1 MTLLVK
7 TILPE
12 LDKNSAGKIEKNK
25 GTQMAIVN
33 GYASLADVKASARIT
48 DTVDDALLE
57 LAVESAS
64 RLVDSYTQRYFYN
77 AGTATRLFAPQDSY
91 VTEIDDLISLSVLQ
105 TSDGDDF
112 GTTWA
117 AKDYQLEPLNG
128 HVDGLTGHPATRIR
142 AVDDFLFNVLDLE
155 ATVRITGVWGWSA
168 VPTAVKQATVIQAA
182 RIFKRNDSPTGIV
195 GFGDMGAVRVG
206 VQLDP
211 DVKHLIDVYR
221 KVRFA

>member
-1 MTLLVK
+1 
-7 TILPE
+7 
-12 LDKNSAGKIEKNK
+12 
-25 GTQMAIVN
+25 MAIVN
-33 GYASLADVKASARIT
+33 GYCTLAEIKASARIT
-48 DTVDDALLE
+48 DSVDDTLLE

-64 RLVDSYTQRYFYN
+64 RMVDSYTQRYFYN

-91 VTEIDDLISLSVLQ
+91 VTEIDDSISFSVLQ
-105 TSDGDDF
+105 TSDGDNF

-128 HVDGLTGHPATRIR
+128 IVDGLTGHPATRIR
-142 AVDDFLFNVLDLE
+142 AVDDYIFNVLDGE
-155 ATVRITGVWGWSA
+155 ATVKITGVWGWSA
-168 VPTAVKQATVIQAA
+168 VPTAVKQATVLQAA
-182 RIFKRNDSPTGIV
+182 RIFKRNDSPTGII
-195 GFGDMGAVRVG
+195 GGLGEMGAIRVG

>member
-1 MTLLVK
+1 
-7 TILPE
+7 
-12 LDKNSAGKIEKNK
+12 
-25 GTQMAIVN
+25 MAIVN
-33 GYASLADVKASARIT
+33 GYCSLAEIKASARIT
-48 DTVDDALLE
+48 DSVDDALLE

-64 RLVDSYTQRYFYN
+64 RMVDSYTQRYFYN

-91 VTEIDDLISLSVLQ
+91 VAEIDDLITLTTLQ

-128 HVDGLTGHPATRIR
+128 NVDGLTGHPTTRIR
-142 AVDDFLFNVLDLE
+142 AVDDFIFNVLDGE
-155 ATVRITGVWGWSA
+155 ATVKVIGVWGWSA
-168 VPTAVKQATVIQAA
+168 VPIAVKQATVIQAA
-182 RIFKRNDSPTGIV
+182 RIFKRNDSPLGIA
-195 GFGDMGAVRVG
+195 GFGEMGAVRVG

>member
-1 MTLLVK
+1 
-7 TILPE
+7 
-12 LDKNSAGKIEKNK
+12 
-25 GTQMAIVN
+25 MAIVN
-33 GYASLADVKASARIT
+33 GYCSLAEIKASARIT
-48 DTVDDALLE
+48 DNVDDSLLE

-64 RLVDSYTQRYFYN
+64 RMVDSYTQRYFYN

-91 VTEIDDLISLSVLQ
+91 VAEIDDLITLTTLQ

-128 HVDGLTGHPATRIR
+128 NVDGLTGHPATRIR
-142 AVDDFLFNVLDLE
+142 AVDDFIFNVLDGE
-155 ATVRITGVWGWSA
+155 ATVRVVGVWGWSA
-168 VPTAVKQATVIQAA
+168 APIAVKQATIIQAA
-182 RIFKRNDSPTGIV
+182 RIFKRNDSPLGIA
-195 GFGDMGAVRVG
+195 GFGEMGAVRVG

>member
-1 MTLLVK
+1 
-7 TILPE
+7 
-12 LDKNSAGKIEKNK
+12 
-25 GTQMAIVN
+25 MAIVN
-33 GYASLADVKASARIT
+33 GYCTLAEIKASARIT
-48 DTVDDALLE
+48 DSVDDTLLE

-64 RLVDSYTQRYFYN
+64 RMVDSYTQRYFYT

-91 VTEIDDLISLSVLQ
+91 VAEIDDLITLTTLQ

-128 HVDGLTGHPATRIR
+128 IVDGLTNHPSTRIR
-142 AVDDFLFNVLDLE
+142 AVDDYLFDVLDGE
-155 ATVRITGVWGWSA
+155 ATVRVVGVWGWSA

-182 RIFKRNDSPTGIV
+182 RIFKRNDSPLGIA
-195 GFGDMGAVRVG
+195 GFGEQGAVRVG

>member
-1 MTLLVK
+1 
-7 TILPE
+7 
-12 LDKNSAGKIEKNK
+12 
-25 GTQMAIVN
+25 MAIVN
-33 GYASLADVKASARIT
+33 GYCSLAEIKASARIT
-48 DTVDDALLE
+48 DNVDDTLLE

-64 RLVDSYTQRYFYN
+64 RMVDSYTQRYFYN

-91 VTEIDDLISLSVLQ
+91 VSEIDDLITLTRLE
-105 TSDGDDF
+105 TSDGDNF

-128 HVDGLTGHPATRIR
+128 TVDGLTGHPTTRIR
-142 AVDDFLFNVLDLE
+142 AVDDFIFNVLDGE
-155 ATVRITGVWGWSA
+155 ATVRVVGVWGWSA
-168 VPTAVKQATVIQAA
+168 VPVAVKQATVIQAA
-182 RIFKRNDSPTGIV
+182 RIFKRNDSPLGIA
-195 GFGDMGAVRVG
+195 GFGEMGAVRVG

>member
-1 MTLLVK
+1 
-7 TILPE
+7 
-12 LDKNSAGKIEKNK
+12 
-25 GTQMAIVN
+25 MAIVN
-33 GYASLADVKASARIT
+33 GYCSLAEIKASARIS
-48 DTVDDALLE
+48 DSVDDSLLE

-64 RLVDSYTQRYFYN
+64 RMVDSYTQRYFYN

-91 VTEIDDLISLSVLQ
+91 VSEIDDLITLTRLE
-105 TSDGDDF
+105 TSDGDNF

-128 HVDGLTGHPATRIR
+128 TVDGLTGHPTTRIR
-142 AVDDFLFNVLDLE
+142 AVDDFIFNVLDGE
-155 ATVRITGVWGWSA
+155 ATVRVVGVWGWSA
-168 VPTAVKQATVIQAA
+168 VPVAVKQATVIQAA
-182 RIFKRNDSPTGIV
+182 RIFKRNDSPLGIA
-195 GFGDMGAVRVG
+195 GFGEMGAVRVG

>member
-1 MTLLVK
+1 
-7 TILPE
+7 
-12 LDKNSAGKIEKNK
+12 
-25 GTQMAIVN
+25 MAIVN
-33 GYASLADVKASARIT
+33 GYCSLAEVKASARIT
-48 DTVDDALLE
+48 DNVDDALLE

-64 RLVDSYTQRYFYN
+64 RLIDSYTQRYFYN
-77 AGTATRLFAPQDSY
+77 AGTATRLFVPQDNY
-91 VTEIDDLISLSVLQ
+91 LTEIDDLISLSVLQ

-128 HVDGLTGHPATRIR
+128 HVDGLTGHPATRVR
-142 AVDDFLFNVLDLE
+142 AVDDFLFNVLDQE

-182 RIFKRNDSPTGIV
+182 RIFKRNDSPLGIA

>member
-1 MTLLVK
+1 
-7 TILPE
+7 
-12 LDKNSAGKIEKNK
+12 
-25 GTQMAIVN
+25 MAIVN
-33 GYASLADVKASARIT
+33 GYCSLAEIKASAGIS
-48 DTVDDALLE
+48 DSVDDTMLE

-64 RLVDSYTQRYFYN
+64 RFVDSYTQRYFYN

-91 VTEIDDLISLSVLQ
+91 VSEIDDLISLTTLQ

-128 HVDGLTGHPATRIR
+128 NVDGLTGHPATRIR
-142 AVDDFLFNVLDLE
+142 AVDDFIFNVLDGE
-155 ATVRITGVWGWSA
+155 ATVRVVGVWGWSA
-168 VPTAVKQATVIQAA
+168 VPIAVKQATIIQAS
-182 RIFKRNDSPTGIV
+182 RIFKRNSSPLGIA
-195 GFGDMGAVRVG
+195 GFGEMGAIRVG

>member
-1 MTLLVK
+1 L
-7 TILPE
+7 
-12 LDKNSAGKIEKNK
+12 
-25 GTQMAIVN
+25 AIVN
-33 GYASLADVKASARIT
+33 GYCSLADVKASARIT
-48 DTVDDALLE
+48 DTVDDSLLE

-77 AGTATRLFAPQDSY
+77 AGTATRIFVPLDNY
-91 VTEIDDLISLSVLQ
+91 VTEIDDLVSLSVLE
-105 TSDGDDF
+105 TSDGDDY

-128 HVDGLTGHPATRIR
+128 NVDGLTNHPATRIR

-155 ATVRITGVWGWSA
+155 ATVRVTGVWGWSA

-195 GFGDMGAVRVG
+195 GFGDMGAIRVG

>member
-1 MTLLVK
+1 
-7 TILPE
+7 
-12 LDKNSAGKIEKNK
+12 
-25 GTQMAIVN
+25 MAIVN
-33 GYASLADVKASARIT
+33 GYCTLAEIKASARIT
-48 DTVDDALLE
+48 DSVDDTLLE

-64 RLVDSYTQRYFYN
+64 RMVDSYTQRYFYN

-91 VTEIDDLISLSVLQ
+91 VAEIDDLVSLTTLQ

-128 HVDGLTGHPATRIR
+128 NVDGLTGHPTTRIR
-142 AVDDFLFNVLDLE
+142 AVDDFIFNVLDGE
-155 ATVRITGVWGWSA
+155 ATVKVIGVWGWSA
-168 VPTAVKQATVIQAA
+168 VPIAVKQATVIQAA
-182 RIFKRNDSPTGIV
+182 RIFKRNDSPLGIA
-195 GFGDMGAVRVG
+195 GFGEMGAVRVG

>member
-1 MTLLVK
+1 
-7 TILPE
+7 
-12 LDKNSAGKIEKNK
+12 
-25 GTQMAIVN
+25 MAIVN
-33 GYASLADVKASARIT
+33 GYCSLAEIKASAGIT
-48 DTVDDALLE
+48 DSVDDTMLE

-64 RLVDSYTQRYFYN
+64 RFVDSYTQRYFYN
-77 AGTATRLFAPQDSY
+77 AGTATRLFVPQDSY
-91 VTEIDDLISLSVLQ
+91 VTEIDDSISISVLQ
-105 TSDGDDF
+105 TSDGDTF

-128 HVDGLTGHPATRIR
+128 NVDGLTGHPATRIR
-142 AVDDFLFNVLDLE
+142 AVDDFLFTVLDGE

-168 VPTAVKQATVIQAA
+168 VPIAVKQATVIQAA
-182 RIFKRNDSPTGIV
+182 RIFKRNDSPLGIA
-195 GFGDMGAVRVG
+195 GFGEMGAVRVG

>member
-1 MTLLVK
+1 
-7 TILPE
+7 
-12 LDKNSAGKIEKNK
+12 
-25 GTQMAIVN
+25 MAIVN
-33 GYASLADVKASARIT
+33 GYCSLAEIKASARIT
-48 DTVDDALLE
+48 DNVDDTLLE

-64 RLVDSYTQRYFYN
+64 RMVDSYTQRYFYN

-91 VTEIDDLISLSVLQ
+91 VAEIDDLVSLTTLQ

-128 HVDGLTGHPATRIR
+128 NVDGLTGHPATRIR
-142 AVDDFLFNVLDLE
+142 AVDDFIFNVLDGE
-155 ATVRITGVWGWSA
+155 ATVRVVGVWGWSA
-168 VPTAVKQATVIQAA
+168 VPIAVKQATIIQAA
-182 RIFKRNDSPTGIV
+182 RIFKRNDSPLGIA
-195 GFGDMGAVRVG
+195 GFGEMGAVRVG

>member
-1 MTLLVK
+1 
-7 TILPE
+7 
-12 LDKNSAGKIEKNK
+12 
-25 GTQMAIVN
+25 MAIVN
-33 GYASLADVKASARIT
+33 GYCSLAEIKASARIT
-48 DTVDDALLE
+48 DNVDDTLLE

-64 RLVDSYTQRYFYN
+64 RMVDSYTQRYFYN

-91 VTEIDDLISLSVLQ
+91 VAEIDDLISLTTLQ

-128 HVDGLTGHPATRIR
+128 NVDGLTGHPATRIR
-142 AVDDFLFNVLDLE
+142 AVDDFIFNVLDGE
-155 ATVRITGVWGWSA
+155 ATVRVVGVWGWSA
-168 VPTAVKQATVIQAA
+168 VPIAVKQATIIQAS
-182 RIFKRNDSPTGIV
+182 RIFKRNSSPLGIA
-195 GFGDMGAVRVG
+195 GFGEMGAIRVG

>member
-1 MTLLVK
+1 
-7 TILPE
+7 
-12 LDKNSAGKIEKNK
+12 
-25 GTQMAIVN
+25 MAIVN
-33 GYASLADVKASARIT
+33 GYCSLAEIKASARIS
-48 DTVDDALLE
+48 DSVDDSLLE

-64 RLVDSYTQRYFYN
+64 RMVDSYTQRYFYN

-91 VTEIDDLISLSVLQ
+91 VAEIDDLVSLTTLQ
-105 TSDGDDF
+105 TSDGDNF

-128 HVDGLTGHPATRIR
+128 NVDGLTGHPATRIR
-142 AVDDFLFNVLDLE
+142 AVDDFLFNVLDGE
-155 ATVRITGVWGWSA
+155 ATVRVIGVWGWSA
-168 VPTAVKQATVIQAA
+168 VPIAVKQATVIQAA
-182 RIFKRNDSPTGIV
+182 RIFKRNDSPLGIA
-195 GFGDMGAVRVG
+195 GFGDMGAIRVG

>member
-1 MTLLVK
+1 
-7 TILPE
+7 
-12 LDKNSAGKIEKNK
+12 
-25 GTQMAIVN
+25 MAIVN
-33 GYASLADVKASARIT
+33 GYCTLAEIKASARIT
-48 DTVDDALLE
+48 DNVDDTLLE

-64 RLVDSYTQRYFYN
+64 RMVDSYTQRYFYN

-91 VTEIDDLISLSVLQ
+91 VAEIDDLISLTTLQ
-105 TSDGDDF
+105 TSDGDNF

-128 HVDGLTGHPATRIR
+128 NVDGLTGHPATRIR
-142 AVDDFLFNVLDLE
+142 AVDDFIFNVLDGE
-155 ATVRITGVWGWSA
+155 ATVRVVGVWGWSA
-168 VPTAVKQATVIQAA
+168 VPVAVKQATVIQAA
-182 RIFKRNDSPTGIV
+182 RIFKRNDSPLGIA
-195 GFGDMGAVRVG
+195 GFGEMGAVRVG

>member
-1 MTLLVK
+1 
-7 TILPE
+7 
-12 LDKNSAGKIEKNK
+12 
-25 GTQMAIVN
+25 MAIVN
-33 GYASLADVKASARIT
+33 GYCSLAEIKASARIT
-48 DTVDDALLE
+48 DNVDDTLLE

-64 RLVDSYTQRYFYN
+64 RMVDSYTQRYFYN

-91 VTEIDDLISLSVLQ
+91 VAEIDDLISLTTLQ

-128 HVDGLTGHPATRIR
+128 NVDGLTGHPATRIR
-142 AVDDFLFNVLDLE
+142 AVDDFIFNVLDGE
-155 ATVRITGVWGWSA
+155 ATVRVVGVWGWSA
-168 VPTAVKQATVIQAA
+168 VPVAVKQATVIQAA
-182 RIFKRNDSPTGIV
+182 RIFKRNDSPLGIA
-195 GFGDMGAVRVG
+195 GFGEMGAVRVG

>member
-1 MTLLVK
+1 
-7 TILPE
+7 
-12 LDKNSAGKIEKNK
+12 
-25 GTQMAIVN
+25 MAIVN
-33 GYASLADVKASARIT
+33 GYCSLAEIKASARIT
-48 DTVDDALLE
+48 DNVDDTLLE

-64 RLVDSYTQRYFYN
+64 RMVDSYTQRYFYN

-91 VTEIDDLISLSVLQ
+91 VAEIDDLITLTTLQ

-128 HVDGLTGHPATRIR
+128 NVDGLTGHPTTRIR
-142 AVDDFLFNVLDLE
+142 AVDDFIFNVLDGE
-155 ATVRITGVWGWSA
+155 ATVRVVGVWGWSA

-182 RIFKRNDSPTGIV
+182 RIFKRNDSPLGIA
-195 GFGDMGAVRVG
+195 GFGEMGAVRVG